1 MLHVS
6 VSVVEQNSSVSVV
19 RFKRFPLDWI
29 STNHTLISWTTNDK
43 SSPTNPECPCPANN
57 SVLLLSTMW
66 SSAKPMVIRSTGKN
80 SHDSWLMSH
89 IKEIFMRDSGDVNDD
104 LNFEFGDG
112 TVAHNGCGATLFGE
126 FWYFGGGTG
135 STSAN
140 SQKRK
145 VWNFTLGG
153 AMESSESGFLKYIS
167 RWVKWSDANSSNNH
181 WNWILIFTKDLVKH
195 SGSFFRI

>member
-1 MLHVS
+1 MINPHQLI
-6 VSVVEQNSSVSVV
+6 QNVLVLPTIPFCFWVLCGQAPNLWWYDLQV
-19 RFKRFPLDWI
+19 RIAMTHGPWVIYKRY
-29 STNHTLISWTTNDK
+29 SWD
-43 SSPTNPECPCPANN
+43 
-57 SVLLLSTMW
+57 
-66 SSAKPMVIRSTGKN
+66 I
-80 SHDSWLMSH
+80 
-89 IKEIFMRDSGDVNDD
+89 SGDVNDD

-153 AMESSESGFLKYIS
+153 AMESLESEFLKYIF

-181 WNWILIFTKDLVKH
+181 WNWILTFTKDLVKH
-195 SGSFFRI
+195 SGRFFRI